1 MQKSESQKKELI
13 RTIFLLILCIFSV
26 GRALALPLISET
38 DFSVAEGTNDY
49 YSVEMTDGFV
59 NSKAIPHI
67 SVESIPLA
75 DGTESTETKS
85 DFLDEPH
92 YAITPNPIRLDNL
105 RLEDNGGGLIFSAG
119 KGTKKITDMI
129 GMEKM
134 MFI

>member
-1 MQKSESQKKELI
+1 MQRHKSLKKGHKLI
-13 RTIFLLILCIFSV
+13 RAAFLWILCMFPIKGV
-26 GRALALPLISET
+26 CALPLISET

-85 DFLDEPH
+85 DFLDKPH

-119 KGTKKITDMI
+119 KGTNN
-129 GMEKM
+129 
-134 MFI
+134 